1 MTTFSMVNQHDD
13 LALGI
18 GVLKYK
24 EVIAFACSLYQDSL
38 PFCLGYI
45 STLSNKQ
52 GHSQNIH

>member
-52 GHSQNIH
+52 